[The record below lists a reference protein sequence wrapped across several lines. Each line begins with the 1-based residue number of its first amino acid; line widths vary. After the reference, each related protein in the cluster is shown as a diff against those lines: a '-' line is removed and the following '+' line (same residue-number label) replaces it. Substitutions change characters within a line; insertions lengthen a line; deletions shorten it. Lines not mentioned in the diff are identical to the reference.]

1 MALRVEYLALISSKQ
16 LSEEGLIENIQVL
29 FSSLNKFKFSMST
42 INRQS
47 FSTTITWNLQKIA
60 IECELD
66 WQNRDVF
73 IFVVMLEGGKL
84 PNGYYISKKHR
95 SRYYL
100 EELAKNWNVDPMLL
114 TTIFLR
120 HKNKKKENSLAEML
134 VTATTYK
141 KLLDAC
147 IQRLVFDENL
157 IFDT

>member
-84 PNGYYISKKHR
+84 PNGYYISKKHS